1 MPVSFVSSLLCTLK
15 SFLIVQASPF
25 SNPVSNFL
33 NCLLSF
39 RDRSNFLVRI
49 SRYFS
54 VRFQFAP
61 FCRFFSFVI
70 GMELLPYVAGN
81 ISGHYTCLLASSK
94 LK

>member
-39 RDRSNFLVRI
+39 RDRSVCSIPNFQRMIQPCKI
-49 SRYFS
+49 SIGT
-54 VRFQFAP
+54 VAP
-61 FCRFFSFVI
+61 
-70 GMELLPYVAGN
+70 ELRQ
-81 ISGHYTCLLASSK
+81 
-94 LK
+94 